1 MTTAVRASGVVKRA
15 TSHSCAAR
23 LLEAND
29 IRTARDRLGHDDAGA
44 TMTGT
49 DVPNEGGLGVCRP

>member
-29 IRTARDRLGHDDAGA
+29 IRTAHDRLGHDDAGA

-49 DVPNEGGLGVCRP
+49 DVPNKGGLGVCRP